1 MPMKTSGVMTT
12 PAKRTRTGRTIRSVH
27 NPEGEHAV
35 AFEDALTDLA
45 SKISEYRDT
54 LKTEEATKNA
64 IIMPFIS
71 RVLGYDVF
79 NPAEVV
85 PEFICDIGTKK
96 GEKID
101 YAITRDGEVQ
111 MLIEAKQIGTS
122 LTLQNAGQLVRY
134 FHVSNARIGVLTNG
148 QYWNFYTDLDKPN
161 IMDQKP
167 FLRLNLLDVDPYTL
181 PELKKLTKSAF
192 DLDSVLVAA
201 EELKY
206 VSALKA
212 EIAREFADPDEDF
225 MRLFASR
232 VYEGA
237 LTAKMRE
244 FFLGITRKA
253 ATQYINDRVNERLKS
268 ALQGQGPLIGAAV
281 PLPDTQP
288 QADDDDSAVDA
299 ERGIETTLEELE
311 AYNIVR
317 AIVASEVRLDRIAHR
332 DTKSYFG
339 VLLDDNNRKPIC
351 RLHFNRKQKYLG
363 LFDAEKSETKVPI
376 ERVED
381 IYNHVEAIRVTVSA
395 YSE

>member
-1 MPMKTSGVMTT
+1 M
-12 PAKRTRTGRTIRSVH
+12 
-27 NPEGEHAV
+27 

-54 LKTEEATKNA
+54 LQTEEATKNA
-64 IIMPFIS
+64 VIMPFIS

-79 NPAEVV
+79 NPGEVV

-101 YAITRDGEVQ
+101 YAIMRDGEVQ
-111 MLIEAKQIGTS
+111 MLIEAKQIGAP
-122 LTLQNAGQLVRY
+122 LTLENAGQLVRY

-148 QYWNFYTDLDKPN
+148 QYWNFYTDLDKSN
-161 IMDQKP
+161 IMDEKP

-192 DLDSVLVAA
+192 DLDSVLLAA

-206 VSALKA
+206 VSAVKA
-212 EIAREFADPDEDF
+212 EIAKEFNEPDEDF
-225 MRLFASR
+225 MRLFATR

-244 FFLGITRKA
+244 FFLRVTRKA

-268 ALQGQGPLIGAAV
+268 ALQGQGPTIGAAV
-281 PLPDTQP
+281 PVPDAQP
-288 QADDDDSAVDA
+288 QEAAAADEDSDEAVG
-299 ERGIETTLEELE
+299 RGIETTLEELE
-311 AYNIVR
+311 AYHIVR
-317 AIVASEVRLDRIAHR
+317 AIVAAHVPLDRVAHR

-351 RLHFNRKQKYLG
+351 RLHFNRKQKYIG
-363 LFDAEKSETKVPI
+363 LFDEAKTETKVPI

-381 IYNHVEAIRVTVSA
+381 IYQHVDAIRTTVVA
-395 YSE
+395 YAE

>member
-1 MPMKTSGVMTT
+1 MS
-12 PAKRTRTGRTIRSVH
+12 
-27 NPEGEHAV
+27 
-35 AFEDALTDLA
+35 FEDALTNLA
-45 SKISEYRDT
+45 TKISEYRDT
-54 LKTEEATKNA
+54 LLTEEATKNA
-64 IIMPFIS
+64 VVMPFIS

-85 PEFICDIGTKK
+85 PEFVCDIGTKK

-101 YAITRDGEVQ
+101 YAIVRDGEVQ
-111 MLIEAKQIGTS
+111 MLIEAKQIGAS
-122 LTLQNAGQLVRY
+122 LTLENAGQLVRY

-148 QYWNFYTDLDKPN
+148 QYWHFYTDLDKPN
-161 IMDQKP
+161 RMDEKP
-167 FLRLNLLDVDPYTL
+167 FLRLNLLDIDPYTL

-192 DLDSVLVAA
+192 DLDSVLLAA

-206 VSALKA
+206 VSAVKA
-212 EIAREFADPDEDF
+212 EIAREFADPAEDF
-225 MRLFASR
+225 MRLFANR
-232 VYEGA
+232 VYEGS

-253 ATQYINDRVNERLKS
+253 TTQFVNDQVNERLKT
-268 ALQGQGPLIGAAV
+268 ALQGHEPSVVVSAPVQDSPARDV
-281 PLPDTQP
+281 PEG
-288 QADDDDSAVDA
+288 QADEID
-299 ERGIETTLEELE
+299 RGVETTLEELE

-317 AIVASEVRLDRIAHR
+317 AIVAADVSLDRIAHR

-363 LFDAEKSETKVPI
+363 LFDAEKIETRVPI

-381 IYNHVEAIRVTVSA
+381 IYKHIDAIREVLKSYV
-395 YSE
+395 

>member
-1 MPMKTSGVMTT
+1 M
-12 PAKRTRTGRTIRSVH
+12 
-27 NPEGEHAV
+27 
-35 AFEDALTDLA
+35 AFEDALSDLA
-45 SKISEYRDT
+45 SKVSEYRDT
-54 LKTEEATKNA
+54 LQTEEATKNA
-64 IIMPFIS
+64 VVMPFIS

-85 PEFICDIGTKK
+85 PEFICDIGIKK

-101 YAITRDGEVQ
+101 YAIMRDGVVQ
-111 MLIEAKQIGTS
+111 MLIEAKQIGTP
-122 LTLQNAGQLVRY
+122 LTLENAGQLVRY

-148 QYWNFYTDLDKPN
+148 QYWNFYTDLDKSN
-161 IMDQKP
+161 IMDEKP
-167 FLRLNLLDVDPYTL
+167 FLRLNLFDVDPYTL
-181 PELKKLTKSAF
+181 PELKKLTKSTF
-192 DLDSVLVAA
+192 DLESVLIAA

-225 MRLFASR
+225 MRLFATR
-232 VYEGA
+232 VYEGS

-268 ALQGQGPLIGAAV
+268 ALQGQGPAIGAAV
-281 PLPDTQP
+281 PVPDTTTTLDDTEDE
-288 QADDDDSAVDA
+288 ADVD
-299 ERGIETTLEELE
+299 RGIETTLEEIE

-317 AIVASEVRLDRIAHR
+317 AIVAAQVPIDRIAHR

-363 LFDAEKSETKVPI
+363 LFDGEKNETRIPI
-376 ERVED
+376 DRVEE
-381 IYNHVEAIRVTVSA
+381 IYNHVDALRATVSA
-395 YSE
+395 YAE